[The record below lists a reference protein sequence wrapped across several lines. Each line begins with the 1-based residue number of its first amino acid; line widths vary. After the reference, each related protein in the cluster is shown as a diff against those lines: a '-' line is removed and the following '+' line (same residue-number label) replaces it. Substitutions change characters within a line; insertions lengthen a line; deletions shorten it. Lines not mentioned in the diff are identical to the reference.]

1 MKPGRW
7 KNATSFIGPR
17 VIGMLVAGAVMGLAL
32 SGVELAF
39 AYSLQAFLVQM
50 RALSPDSASLPS
62 WLPGLQ
68 GNAFLALL
76 VFGSMRAAMSGAQ
89 TYLMGASSE
98 ELKYLIRSR
107 LLDWAMNAESAST
120 SEVMSHFAMR
130 TENVGG
136 FATNLQN
143 SASMA
148 AGAALLGLQLLF
160 LSPRTTAIVALS
172 TVALGVPLILA
183 DRRIKR
189 IGDMLAVQWHRT
201 NDRLVVSLRNL
212 LLLQI
217 LGTQREEERK
227 AQADLASYRKHV
239 LTYFTLSGLKL
250 ASPQLLA
257 LALLCGL
264 SLTPIYHTEKPGL
277 LVTYLYLMLRF
288 LQTLSGVGQAFSALV
303 LNWPQFRLLSD
314 WWTARERELRAQPP
328 RPKPST
334 LPLPERVGWKLSGVS
349 FEYPGSPSPVLD
361 GLDLELPAG
370 EALVVTGPSGAG
382 KSTLLGVLL
391 GNLTPKE
398 GRSELILDG
407 AATPL
412 AEGRERLLP
421 RIGYVG
427 PESFLIEGSIR
438 ENILYGLDRAP
449 GPEELDAALAQAE
462 CDFVAELPQG
472 ISHRLTEQG
481 QGLSA
486 GQKQRLCLARAL
498 LRRPAVLVLDE
509 ATSNLDTETEQRLV
523 ATLGRLKGR
532 MTIVAVT
539 HRPALQRLADRSL
552 SLGGTGGSSST
563 NVLK

>member
-1 MKPGRW
+1 MSPDRW
-7 KNATSFIGPR
+7 KNATSFVGPR

-39 AYSLQAFLVQM
+39 AFSLQAFLVQM

-160 LSPRTTAIVALS
+160 LSPKTTGIVALS
-172 TVALGVPLILA
+172 TVALGIPLILA
-183 DRRIKR
+183 DRRIKK
-189 IGDMLAVQWHRT
+189 IGDMLALQWHRT

-217 LGTQREEERK
+217 LGTQRDEERK

-264 SLTPIYHTEKPGL
+264 SLTPIYRTEKPGL

-288 LQTLSGVGQAFSALV
+288 LQTLSGLGQAFSALV
-303 LNWPQFRLLSD
+303 LNWPQFRLLCD
-314 WWTARERELRAQPP
+314 WWTAREHEIRAQPP

-349 FEYPGSPSPVLD
+349 FAYPGSPSPVLD

-391 GNLTPKE
+391 GNLTPKA
-398 GRSELILDG
+398 GRSELILDD

-412 AEGRERLLP
+412 VESRERLLP

-438 ENILYGLDRAP
+438 DNILYGLDRAP
-449 GPEELDAALAQAE
+449 GSEELDSALAQAE

-472 ISHRLTEQG
+472 IAHRLTEQG

-509 ATSNLDTETEQRLV
+509 ATSNLDTETEERLV

-552 SLGGTGGSSST
+552 SLGGPGASSST

>member
-1 MKPGRW
+1 MNRW
-7 KNATSFIGPR
+7 KKAASFLGPR
-17 VIGMLVAGAVMGLAL
+17 VRLMLMVGAVMGLAL

-39 AYSLQAFLVQM
+39 AFSLQAFLVQM
-50 RALSPDSASLPS
+50 KALSPESASFPP
-62 WLPGLQ
+62 WLSALE

-76 VFGSMRAAMSGAQ
+76 VFGSMRAAMTGAQ

-120 SEVMSHFAMR
+120 SEVMSHFALR
-130 TENVGG
+130 AESVGG

-143 SASMA
+143 SATLA
-148 AGAALLGLQLLF
+148 AGSALLGIQLVY
-160 LSPRTTAIVALS
+160 LSPQTTAIVALA
-172 TVALGVPLILA
+172 TAALSVPLLLA
-183 DRRIKR
+183 DRRIQA

-201 NDRLVVSLRNL
+201 NNRLIVSLRNL

-217 LGTQREEERK
+217 LGTQHIEEKR

-239 LTYFTLSGLKL
+239 LVYFGLSGLKL
-250 ASPQLLA
+250 AAPQLLG
-257 LALLCGL
+257 LALVFSL
-264 SLTPIYHTEKPGL
+264 SLTPILHTPKPGL

-288 LQTLSGVGQAFSALV
+288 LQTLSGFGQSFSAMV
-303 LNWPQFRLLSD
+303 LNWPQFKLLAD
-314 WWTARERELRAQPP
+314 WWTVRESEIRSQPP

-334 LPLPERVGWKLSGVS
+334 LPLPERIGWKLSGVS
-349 FEYPGSPSPVLD
+349 FAYPGSPAPILE

-407 AATPL
+407 ASSPL
-412 AEGRERLLP
+412 AESRERLLP

-438 ENILYGLDRAP
+438 DNILYGLDRAP
-449 GPEELDAALAQAE
+449 GPEELDSALAQAE

-472 ISHRLTEQG
+472 IAHRLTEQG

-509 ATSNLDTETEQRLV
+509 ATSNLDTETEERLV

-539 HRPALQRLADRSL
+539 HRPALRRLADRSL
-552 SLGGTGGSSST
+552 SLGGPGAASTT